1 MSSYTH
7 PLTLQV
13 QELFIDSELTPD
25 ATFIFL
31 KEVNDLFVSQTILHS
46 NDLPLVIRKLYAID
60 DNEMY
65 SVISVCGVNGYEA
78 VLMPQLPPFMFKQAR
93 TETVELLKASGKYAG
108 KELYNEIL
116 KVGNLLH
123 AVFALLKD
131 STRTS
136 RRAIGNAELTQTV
149 EFPDYETLKAFYECG
164 RKVSYESMV
173 EGEANLGYNNNIY
186 LCAHCNKYHQG
197 QPRVSTA
204 PPVAEEV
211 ILGRYKTAWR
221 RYHKI

>member
-1 MSSYTH
+1 MSPYTH

-25 ATFIFL
+25 ATCLFL
-31 KEVNDLFVSQTILHS
+31 KEVNDLFVSQTIIHS
-46 NDLPLVIRKLYAID
+46 DNLPLVIRKLYAIN

-65 SVISVCGVNGYEA
+65 SIISVCHSGGYEA
-78 VLMPQLPPFMFKQAR
+78 VLMPQLTPSMFKEVR
-93 TETVELLKASGKYAG
+93 KKTIELLKTSGKYSG
-108 KELYNEIL
+108 EKLYNEIL
-116 KVGNLLH
+116 KVGSLLQSITI
-123 AVFALLKD
+123 LLKD

-136 RRAIGNAELTQTV
+136 RRAIGDGVLTHEI
-149 EFPDYETLKAFYECG
+149 EFPDFETLKAFYECG

-173 EGEANLGYNNNIY
+173 EGEANLEYNNNIY
-186 LCAHCNKYHQG
+186 LCVHCSKYHQG

-211 ILGRYKTAWR
+211 ILGRYRTAWR
-221 RYHKI
+221 RYNKI

>member
-25 ATFIFL
+25 VTFIFL

-197 QPRVSTA
+197 QPRVATA